1 MPSHPVQ
8 RACVAAVQKRAVHLL
23 GPGAT
28 GLQYLL
34 AMVERG
40 VTIEAIAD
48 AIGEDIRRPVTRG
61 WFYRVIRKFE
71 SRKGEFVELRCQI
84 KARQHGG
91 AHLAAL
97 RARIPDGP
105 KPIDAL
111 RVKEYHPPELAAV
124 TAA

>member
-1 MPSHPVQ
+1 VQ

-40 VTIEAIAD
+40 VTIAAIAD
-48 AIGEDIRRPVTRG
+48 DIGADIRRPITRG

-71 SRKGEFVELRCQI
+71 SRKGEFAELRREI
-84 KARQHGG
+84 KARRHAG

-97 RARIPDGP
+97 RARVPDGP
-105 KPIDAL
+105 KPIDAI
-111 RVKEYHPPELAAV
+111 RFREWKPIDTSWHEI
-124 TAA
+124 

>member
-34 AMVERG
+34 AMAERG
-40 VTIEAIAD
+40 VTIEAIAN
-48 AIGEDIRRPVTRG
+48 AIGEDIRRPITRG

-71 SRKGEFVELRCQI
+71 SRKGEFVELRREI
-84 KARQHGG
+84 KARKRG
-91 AHLAAL
+91 AEHIAAMK
-97 RARIPDGP
+97 ARIPDGA
-105 KPIDAL
+105 KPIEAVRL
-111 RVKEYHPPELAAV
+111 REYHPPEVAAV